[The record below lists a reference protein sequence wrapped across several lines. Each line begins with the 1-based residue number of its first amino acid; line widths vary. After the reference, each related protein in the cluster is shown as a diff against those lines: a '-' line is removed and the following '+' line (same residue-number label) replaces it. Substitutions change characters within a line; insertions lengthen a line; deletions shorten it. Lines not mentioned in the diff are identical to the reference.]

1 MNLAVCV
8 SHSVVS
14 YSLQPH
20 GLHQASL
27 SMEFSRQEYWS
38 GLPLS
43 SPEELPNSGIEP
55 WSPASQADSL
65 PFELQGSPMN
75 LAAYYKYEIEGGKEQ
90 AKLTPS
96 WKRRKLHLT
105 FPVNFGLY
113 ACLHFQW
120 TLDCVP
126 SSHGDNLPMAEL
138 ASWSD
143 KHQIPPRFPIVKKN
157 VIIPYVVNHLC
168 NLHGTHWCSLQCI
181 TSWPFWLW
189 IMVVTDCISL

>member
-8 SHSVVS
+8 SHSVVY

-27 SMEFSRQEYWS
+27 STEFSRQEYWS

-113 ACLHFQW
+113 AYLPFQW

-126 SSHGDNLPMAEL
+126 GSHEDSIPKAEQ
-138 ASWSD
+138 ASGTD
-143 KHQIPPRFPIVKKN
+143 KHQIPYQDFPV
-157 VIIPYVVNHLC
+157 PERL
-168 NLHGTHWCSLQCI
+168 
-181 TSWPFWLW
+181 
-189 IMVVTDCISL
+189 

>member
-27 SMEFSRQEYWS
+27 STEFSRQEYWS

-96 WKRRKLHLT
+96 WKRRKLHL
-105 FPVNFGLY
+105 PS
-113 ACLHFQW
+113 QW
-120 TLDCVP
+120 TLDYTP
-126 SSHGDNLPMAEL
+126 AYTFSEL
-138 ASWSD
+138 WTVCLVAMGITYLWPNWPPGLINTRF
-143 KHQIPPRFPIVKKN
+143 HQDFPLSKRM
-157 VIIPYVVNHLC
+157 
-168 NLHGTHWCSLQCI
+168 W
-181 TSWPFWLW
+181 
-189 IMVVTDCISL
+189 